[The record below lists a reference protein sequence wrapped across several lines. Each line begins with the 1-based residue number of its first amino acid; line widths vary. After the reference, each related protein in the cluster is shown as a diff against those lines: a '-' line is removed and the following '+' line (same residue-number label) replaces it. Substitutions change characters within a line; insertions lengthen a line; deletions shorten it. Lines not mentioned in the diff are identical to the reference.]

1 MDYTPPYQL
10 NWSTDTP
17 GSYVLNALAMVDNE
31 GSVCSLGVPIEV
43 RPPTR
48 VTTSVARVRDDGQEN
63 KTNGEV
69 VRNGAELNLG
79 LHKTTPTLV
88 GLRMPVDVPPGAT
101 ITGAWI
107 QFSAADRDT
116 LASQLS
122 VTAEASDQA
131 APIRKTAHGLSS
143 RPRTTAEVVWKA
155 PIWRYPGARGAR
167 QTTPDLSPLLQELVD
182 RPGWQPGNHALL
194 LFEGFGQRR
203 AQAFQK
209 GDRYEPT
216 LVVEYVQ

>member
-10 NWSTDTP
+10 NWSPDTP

-43 RPPTR
+43 RQPTR
-48 VTTSVARVRDDGQEN
+48 SVTSIARVRDDAQEN
-63 KTNGEV
+63 KISGEV
-69 VRNGAELNLG
+69 IRNGAELNLG
-79 LHKTTPTLV
+79 LHMTTPTLV
-88 GLRMPVDVPPGAT
+88 GLRIPINVPAGAT
-101 ITGAWI
+101 ITNAFI
-107 QFSAADRDT
+107 QFSAADRET

-122 VTAEASDQA
+122 VTAEAANRA
-131 APIRKTAHGLSS
+131 APIRKAAHGLSS
-143 RPRTTAEVVWKA
+143 RPRTAAEVIWKA
-155 PIWRYPGARGAR
+155 AIWRYAGARGAR
-167 QTTPDLSPLLQELVD
+167 QTTPDLSPLLQELVN
-182 RPGWQPGNHALL
+182 RPGWQSGNHALL